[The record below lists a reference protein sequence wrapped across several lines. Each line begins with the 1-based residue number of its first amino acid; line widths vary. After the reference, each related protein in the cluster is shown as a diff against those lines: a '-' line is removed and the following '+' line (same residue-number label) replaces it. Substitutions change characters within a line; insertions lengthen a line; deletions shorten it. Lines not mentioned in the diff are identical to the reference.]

1 MEERRLVEMM
11 ILKKKKRLYD
21 KIMFVKKKKNQEVR
35 VDKFVR
41 MSFCCVCCIV
51 DLYYY
56 FFNFID
62 KEIKRKMGGYRD
74 VEEV

>member
-1 MEERRLVEMM
+1 
-11 ILKKKKRLYD
+11 
-21 KIMFVKKKKNQEVR
+21 
-35 VDKFVR
+35 

-74 VEEV
+74 VEEVWE